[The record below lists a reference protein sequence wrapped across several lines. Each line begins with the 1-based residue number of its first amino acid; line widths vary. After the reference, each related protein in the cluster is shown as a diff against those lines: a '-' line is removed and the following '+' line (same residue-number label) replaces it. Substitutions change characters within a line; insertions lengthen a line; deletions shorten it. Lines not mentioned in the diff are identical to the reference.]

1 MKRTASL
8 VVLVVL
14 AASVIAAAA
23 GLISKAQAE
32 RDALKAVNGGSVI
45 QAVLG
50 TQGRLRIW
58 SVDIAQPTHEY
69 EVHVDAHAGAILK
82 IIVQPGG
89 TVNGRFLLTR
99 PEAEHEAE
107 NAPGGAVLDA
117 SSKKKA
123 PRRSGQS
130 T

>member
-1 MKRTASL
+1 MKRPASL

-82 IIVQPGG
+82 IIVQPSMKPR
-89 TVNGRFLLTR
+89 TLPAEQFWTQARKRRHREDLVSR
-99 PEAEHEAE
+99 PDQA
-107 NAPGGAVLDA
+107 
-117 SSKKKA
+117 
-123 PRRSGQS
+123 
-130 T
+130 

>member
-1 MKRTASL
+1 MKRPASL

-45 QAVLG
+45 QVLG

-58 SVDIAQPTHEY
+58 SVDIAQATHEY
-69 EVHVDAHAGAILK
+69 EVHVDARAGAILK

>member
-45 QAVLG
+45 QVLG

-58 SVDIAQPTHEY
+58 SVDIAQATHEY
-69 EVHVDAHAGAILK
+69 EVHVDARAGAILK

-107 NAPGGAVLDA
+107 NAPGGTVLDA